1 MGESD
6 KNQDEIKENPAGP
19 EDKDQA
25 RDDDQY
31 EKEVI
36 NSANPVF
43 PNTTNVP
50 GNIDG
55 GLGIWM
61 GYGLV

>member
-31 EKEVI
+31 EKV
-36 NSANPVF
+36 
-43 PNTTNVP
+43 
-50 GNIDG
+50 
-55 GLGIWM
+55 
-61 GYGLV
+61 

>member
-19 EDKDQA
+19 EDKGQA

-31 EKEVI
+31 EKVCYIWNHDLHARGYEPL
-36 NSANPVF
+36 SRLHAE
-43 PNTTNVP
+43 
-50 GNIDG
+50 
-55 GLGIWM
+55 GI
-61 GYGLV
+61 